1 MNKKIKQIINILL
14 LISILS
20 LGSIYILIHNIN
32 KGLTEKDIKEF
43 VDKIDIT
50 KELRK
55 TEIYDEIRTKVNIN
69 KDTIEKI
76 LNSDQIERY
85 IKDNITDICISVIND
100 QNLPIINNKDIIDIV
115 ETNVD
120 KLMKEKNI
128 ELTEEQKQK
137 LLELTN
143 QYASLIE
150 EGMNNL
156 ETFKREITIFKNFTL
171 KTVPKILL
179 FVTIMTMFFT
189 VIYNRTT
196 HEYLIYIGIPCV
208 LIGIFNII
216 AFITINGLT
225 SLFKTYQNLTLKTGV
240 IGLIIGIIQIII
252 YAKIGRK
259 SDENGEDRL
268 IQI

>member
-85 IKDNITDICISVIND
+85 IKDNITDICISVIDD

-143 QYASLIE
+143 HYASLIE

-156 ETFKREITIFKNFTL
+156 ETFKQEITIFKNFTL

-196 HEYLIYIGIPCV
+196 H
-208 LIGIFNII
+208 
-216 AFITINGLT
+216 
-225 SLFKTYQNLTLKTGV
+225 
-240 IGLIIGIIQIII
+240 
-252 YAKIGRK
+252 
-259 SDENGEDRL
+259 
-268 IQI
+268 